1 MEISVLEEKVNVLME
16 RKEIKV
22 EILHPSAA
30 SPKRDEVR
38 KELTTKLGVPKDRFV
53 IEWLRAVYGAPRSRG
68 LIYVYDTEK
77 ALKKTARLHIRVRNG
92 LAEKKVAKPAAA
104 AAAAAPEAA
113 APAAEKPAAEKKAAK
128 PEAKKEAEAPAPAK
142 AAPPADKKKE

>member
-1 MEISVLEEKVNVLME
+1 MIEEKANVLME

-38 KELTTKLGVPKDRFV
+38 KELTTKLGIPKERFV

-77 ALKKTARLHIRVRNG
+77 ALKKTTRFHIRVRNG
-92 LAEKKVAKPAAA
+92 LAEKKAAKPAAG
-104 AAAAAPEAA
+104 AA
-113 APAAEKPAAEKKAAK
+113 APAPAEPAPAAEKKAPK
-128 PEAKKEAEAPAPAK
+128 SEAKKEAEAPAPAK
-142 AAPPADKKKE
+142 GAPAADKKKE